1 MLDAGLEVEHF
12 EGEIQEKS
20 TAQNV
25 LCKNTLDYI
34 KENYCDSSL
43 SLDQIGEALGMHKNY
58 ISRFFKEVYGYT
70 LFSYMEKMRI
80 QKACELLSVSDMKIE
95 AIAIAVGYTSGAS
108 FRRAFKKVKGVSPG
122 EFRERER

>member
-25 LCKNTLDYI
+25 LCKNTLEYI

-43 SLDQIGEALGMHKNY
+43 SLDRIGEVLGAHKNY
-58 ISRFFKEVYGYT
+58 ISRLFKIAYGEN
-70 LFSYMEKMRI
+70 LFSYVEKLRI
-80 QKACELLSVSDMKIE
+80 GKACELLWDSTMKIE
-95 AIAIAVGYTSGAS
+95 ELAAMVGYTSAAS

-122 EFRERER
+122 TFRER